1 MGLDIHSRGTS
12 MKSQILKL
20 LPVLGIALVAGACA
34 SLSVQVPERDRLDQV
49 HAGLTQD
56 DVRAIAGRPGN
67 VTGDKRT
74 GDKIWFYSF
83 TDLYGYPSEFDVT
96 FDAGGHVVDTSK
108 ERLDY

>member
-1 MGLDIHSRGTS
+1 

-20 LPVLGIALVAGACA
+20 LPVLGIALVLGACA
-34 SLSVQVPERDRLDQV
+34 SLEQPAERDRLAQV

-96 FDAGGHVVDTSK
+96 FDAGGQVVDTYK